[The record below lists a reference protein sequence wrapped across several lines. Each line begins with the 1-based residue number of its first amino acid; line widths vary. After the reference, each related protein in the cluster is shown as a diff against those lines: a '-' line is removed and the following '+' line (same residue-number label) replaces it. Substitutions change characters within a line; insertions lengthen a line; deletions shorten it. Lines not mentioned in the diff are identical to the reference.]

1 MIIFLLEWRSYFM
14 ERENFN
20 FEESSSDID
29 KLVKWVNILSAIL
42 PISIISGKIA
52 VLYIV
57 KTREGIGD
65 IVELVITLLFAAII
79 VFSSIKLYNFHDQY
93 SKSSYENLEIP
104 EQIRNNYK
112 DSVVKD
118 VEKKPDYIGSVNLLL
133 NHGFKELIGQM
144 FSTIIAVV
152 GLWIPDSLSKNGNKL
167 YLILSY
173 FILTLCIFYFVSQ
186 LLKKVTSRPI
196 EAQDFARVGFCIF
209 TSIISLG
216 ALFFFELVFL
226 FKDEWLWIGFI
237 LFYFLLI
244 VYVYSASRRS
254 YKHIDIVET
263 LYNQIK
269 DDNDKLS

>member
-1 MIIFLLEWRSYFM
+1 M

-173 FILTLCIFYFVSQ
+173 FILTLCIFYLVSQ

-209 TSIISLG
+209 TSIISMG

-254 YKHIDIVET
+254 YKHIDIVEK

-269 DDNDKLS
+269 HDNDNLS